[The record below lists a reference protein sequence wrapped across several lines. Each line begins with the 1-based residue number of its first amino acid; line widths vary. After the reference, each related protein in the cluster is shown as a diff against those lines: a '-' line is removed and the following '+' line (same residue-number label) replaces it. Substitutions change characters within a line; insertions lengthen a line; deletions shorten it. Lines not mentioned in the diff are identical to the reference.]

1 MLNLKVL
8 EKVKIFK
15 GLKSEELIIL
25 LQSIDYK
32 IKKFEKNDSVLFRG
46 DKLDGIFIILQG
58 SLSAEMLK
66 NSGDIQKIENLS
78 EGDIIASAFIFGEK
92 NNIPVDLIA
101 LEKCCLLHIDK
112 KNLLKTFK
120 IEEKILINFLDE
132 ISDKTQFLS
141 NKVWKSFNTKT
152 IKEKI
157 LDYISENTIENKVV
171 FKHSIKEL
179 SELFGVSRPSL
190 SRVISEFIEEG
201 ILEREEK
208 KIFRIKK

>member
-1 MLNLKVL
+1 MLNLKKL

-15 GLKSEELIIL
+15 GLKSEELIVL

-32 IKKFEKNDSVLFRG
+32 KKEFEKSDSILFRG
-46 DKLDGIFIILQG
+46 DKLDGIFIVLEG
-58 SLSAEMLK
+58 TLSAEMLK
-66 NSGDIQKIENLS
+66 NNGDIQKIENLS
-78 EGDIIASAFIFGEK
+78 QGDIIASAFIFGEK

-101 LEKCCLLHIDK
+101 LEKCCLLHINR
-112 KNLLKTFK
+112 KNLLKVFK
-120 IEEKILINFLDE
+120 TEEKILINFLDE

-141 NKVWKSFNTKT
+141 NKVWKNFNTKT

-201 ILEREEK
+201 FFEREGK
-208 KIFRIKK
+208 KSFRIKK